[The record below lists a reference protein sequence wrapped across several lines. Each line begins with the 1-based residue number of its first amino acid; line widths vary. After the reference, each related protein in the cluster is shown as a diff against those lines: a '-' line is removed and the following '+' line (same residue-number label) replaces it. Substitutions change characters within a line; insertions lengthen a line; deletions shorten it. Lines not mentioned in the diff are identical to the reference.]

1 MLKVTPKNP
10 QIDKM
15 FTGYVYTPGTAGL
28 GVHATPQDFATAM
41 ADKAVQGLVIYAAP
55 AQAIACILQDGAEPA
70 SALEQWDS
78 LAQPYL
84 ALLRKMRRRLT
95 LFQLPLDD
103 NAPTLQTTLGERL
116 PDIAAS
122 DIPDLPSS
130 PTLSEPFWHALAMLH
145 MTQDPAMMDVVD
157 ILQSHSTGNV
167 ETVTLHAATPVL
179 FERWRAHEQQTQT
192 RQQQV
197 NAQNTLLVDQIVGLE
212 QNLADIHDNLETVM
226 HDQQA
231 HVQELVTQIDTH
243 GQMVQ
248 VLTAARET
256 GRQALE
262 AAVNQIKTH
271 QTTQAGMQS
280 RIDEKN
286 KQIGT
291 LTAERDAA
299 RVKQQTQQG
308 EASTEKKR
316 LESALEAARLTD
328 ANHQKTISVLTAER
342 DAARVKQQ
350 TEEQKMSAAL
360 EAQTATVQISSE
372 NHQEMVTQMSGQIS
386 QLESAMR
393 FNPPQ
398 QDGGGKETGKEALR
412 QIVRQ
417 LEVSLSMFQSRQS
430 KVQEQN
436 DVLQAELTALHNSTS
451 WRVTGPMR
459 SVTRLVRR

>member
-1 MLKVTPKNP
+1 MGIKRFCDVSAYENNPKGSKKFMLKVAQNNP
-10 QIDKM
+10 QMDKM

-70 SALEQWDS
+70 SALEQWDN

-130 PTLSEPFWHALAMLH
+130 PTLTEPFWHALAMLH

-157 ILQSHSTGNV
+157 ILQSHSTGSV

-179 FERWRAHEQQTQT
+179 FERWRAHEQQTQA

-197 NAQNTLLVDQIVGLE
+197 TAQNALLVDQIVGLE

-262 AAVNQIKTH
+262 TAVNQIKTH
-271 QTTQAGMQS
+271 QTTQAGMQG
-280 RIDEKN
+280 RIDKKN

-291 LTAERDAA
+291 LTAERDVA
-299 RVKQQTQQG
+299 RAKQQGQLG
-308 EASTEKKR
+308 EKKR

-328 ANHQKTISVLTAER
+328 ANHQKTISTLTAER
-342 DAARVKQQ
+342 DV
-350 TEEQKMSAAL
+350 TGL
-360 EAQTATVQISSE
+360 TDV
-372 NHQEMVTQMSGQIS
+372 NHQEMVTQMSEQIA

-393 FNPPQ
+393 LNPPQ
-398 QDGGGKETGKEALR
+398 QDGGGKEALR

-430 KVQEQN
+430 KIQEQN
-436 DVLQAELTALHNSTS
+436 DVLQAELTAVHNSTS